1 MSKIDKKEM
10 TKLSKEHLEIL
21 RSFKSDGIP
30 RDMDLSDDKQYEF
43 IMHLRGGEE
52 YMKTYFPHNHKL
64 LQNSRN
70 NPASKHMTLLEK
82 VAAGMDVSDQWQDNI
97 QIIGFVGQVLTA
109 NGNQYQISTT
119 GLVGFVDGL
128 EEMDATLQIYNTATG
143 EIIASNTMENL
154 LQNGYDTVITASGVT
169 GSIDNIE
176 AFLQV
181 DYLEYNNGTKNTKIV
196 QITLADK
203 IDPSSPIQVDDPV
216 HKAIRPN
223 VGFIK
228 VCMGRYDS
236 DCDYSYTAQP
246 APQPPTPTIAVKGN
260 VSFPGPITDPAAGG
274 NTFGALFFVK
284 RREGGAT
291 QLFTDYAQI
300 YKYFKVN
307 NNTNIS
313 WNFPPATFDKAPWNQ
328 GDMVD
333 LNLTVQISVNG
344 KPKNGQFQ
352 VTSLTGVPA
361 SKSVA
366 KIDVL
371 KFFWGCLSADSMIT
385 MSDNTQKRIDSIHAG
400 EIIKNNLGKDLKV
413 LDIATGK
420 EEKPCLRIITQNKLS
435 VLLTDEHPVC
445 KANEFCFAK
454 DLKIGDFIKTENGL
468 DIIESITKESYTG
481 TVYNLKLEG
490 DENTGSAHFANGFLV
505 GDGVMQGALLQQQK
519 ESKLKLDIKKLPKH
533 WHFDAINSQRLMEG
547 KPLVSIKS
555 NTSKSIKA

>member
-10 TKLSKEHLEIL
+10 TKLSKEHLNIL

-30 RDMDLSDDKQYEF
+30 ADMDLSDDMQYDF

-52 YMKTYFPHNHKL
+52 YLKTYFPHNHKL
-64 LQNSRN
+64 LQDSRISA
-70 NPASKHMTLLEK
+70 PPKHMTLLEK
-82 VAAGMDVSDQWQDNI
+82 VAAGLNVSDQWQDNI

-169 GSIDNIE
+169 NSIDNIE

-181 DYLEYNNGTKNTKIV
+181 DYLQYNNGTKNTKIV
-196 QITLADK
+196 QIALVDK

-216 HKAIRPN
+216 HKAITPN

-371 KFFWGCLSADSMIT
+371 KFFWGCLSADSMVT
-385 MSDNTQKRIDSIHAG
+385 MSNNTQKRIDSIHIG
-400 EIIKNNLGKDLKV
+400 EIIKNHLGKDLKV

-420 EEKPCLRIITQNKLS
+420 EEKPCLRIVTKNKLS

-454 DLKIGDFIKTENGL
+454 DLKKGDFIKTENGL
-468 DIIESITKESYTG
+468 DIIENITRENYTG

-490 DENTGSAHFANGFLV
+490 DENIGSAHYANGFLV

-533 WHFDAINSQRLMEG
+533 WYFDAMNSKRLMEG
-547 KPLVSIKS
+547 KQLVSIKS
-555 NTSKSIKA
+555 SVSKTIQA